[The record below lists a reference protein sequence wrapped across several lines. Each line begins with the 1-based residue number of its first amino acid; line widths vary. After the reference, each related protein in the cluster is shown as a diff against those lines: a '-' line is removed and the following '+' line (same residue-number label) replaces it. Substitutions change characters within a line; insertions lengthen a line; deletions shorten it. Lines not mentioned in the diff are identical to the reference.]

1 MSTTT
6 RRDADAP
13 GRRYTWPAGRRRA
26 QAFNLGAAAG
36 PRSRVSGR
44 SWARLAPTGDRVDS
58 VDMEGAE
65 PRSPAVFV
73 TVITTSGPGEW
84 DRHKEEGLRPH
95 RRPVARERCREPLC
109 LTPCRGAMIR
119 ICGKRPSTCGPPGG
133 GRPLG
138 SAGARDPV
146 RPGRARPRGR
156 DHSRQPPSW
165 LGDRPVQHR
174 DCEVRT
180 PVEDRTTCRPADHH
194 AARSP
199 VPGSVGARGRV
210 RHDSHRRQNW
220 DDFVTPRESASQ
232 LSGIRTM
239 PVCR

>member
-1 MSTTT
+1 MPLTHGARDVGRVWEGLDETLREDDYLGALLGRGRAAVLTLLRTPMSTTT

-26 QAFNLGAAAG
+26 QAFNLGVAAG
-36 PRSRVSGR
+36 PRSCVSGR

-119 ICGKRPSTCGPPGG
+119 SCVKRPSTCGPPGG

-138 SAGARDPV
+138 SA
-146 RPGRARPRGR
+146 
-156 DHSRQPPSW
+156 
-165 LGDRPVQHR
+165 
-174 DCEVRT
+174 
-180 PVEDRTTCRPADHH
+180 RPAPRLRGPY
-194 AARSP
+194 AGR
-199 VPGSVGARGRV
+199 GSN
-210 RHDSHRRQNW
+210 DLPS
-220 DDFVTPRESASQ
+220 S
-232 LSGIRTM
+232 
-239 PVCR
+239 